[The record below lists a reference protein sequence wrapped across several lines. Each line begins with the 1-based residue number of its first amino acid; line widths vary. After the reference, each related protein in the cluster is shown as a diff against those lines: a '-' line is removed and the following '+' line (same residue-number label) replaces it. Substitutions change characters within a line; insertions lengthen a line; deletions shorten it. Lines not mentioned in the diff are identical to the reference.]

1 VPGAPTNLATPGFQL
16 ESQVTY
22 DNSLRFNS
30 SPEVMIVTIPHPFS
44 AAHTRKEF
52 EN

>member
-1 VPGAPTNLATPGFQL
+1 MGLEKALVSQRDVGLAIVGKG
-16 ESQVTY
+16 
-22 DNSLRFNS
+22 FNS